1 MNISDPDFL
10 SLIEGSSKKEGSG
23 GPIKK
28 RSGKINNAFNM
39 TNNVVENGLAAGI
52 FMQDD
57 EDAAKTLQAL
67 LPPGFIIK
75 KAGAVPKFF
84 GVDKLTITSPDGTD
98 LGTFDFGYGD
108 SEKALEESKR
118 FNSNVVEG
126 DYFIRNNI
134 VLGNL

>member
-1 MNISDPDFL
+1 
-10 SLIEGSSKKEGSG
+10 
-23 GPIKK
+23 
-28 RSGKINNAFNM
+28 M

-57 EDAAKTLQAL
+57 DDAAETLKAL

-75 KAGAVPKFF
+75 KAGAVSKFF
-84 GVDKLTITSPDGTD
+84 GVDKLTITSPDGTN
-98 LGTFDFGYGD
+98 LGTFDFGYRD

-126 DYFIRNNI
+126 DYFRRNNI